1 MIWQYVL
8 TLLSAVMFFGFVGIC
23 VYIYGLLTCYS
34 AYGPAWA
41 KTPPYSFAYNPWIV
55 VTVFTAMMLVPVT
68 IELADGNPWQFAGF
82 LCPALLLFVGLTPD
96 YGRNKMAGIVHSACA
111 GLAALLSVVYI
122 LCVFPQLWWL
132 LVIYVAAA
140 AITTVISGK
149 DYWLLWF
156 ELAAYLGIYTTVLLM
171 I

>member
-1 MIWQYVL
+1 MTWQFIIIAI
-8 TLLSAVMFFGFVGIC
+8 SALMLFGFVAIG
-23 VYIYGLLTCYS
+23 VVKFGWLTCYS
-34 AYGPAWA
+34 AYGPKWGEIS
-41 KTPPYSFAYNPWIV
+41 PLHGFNLWSF
-55 VTVFTAMMLVPVT
+55 VT
-68 IELADGNPWQFAGF
+68 ILTAVLLIPVIVEAGNIAPTWQFAGF

-96 YGRNKMAGIVHSACA
+96 YGRNKMAGIVHSVCV

-140 AITTVISGK
+140 AIATVISGK
-149 DYWLLWF
+149 DYWCLWF

>member
-1 MIWQYVL
+1 MIWQYAF
-8 TLLSAVMFFGFVGIC
+8 TITSAVLFFGFVWFC
-23 VYIYGLLTCYS
+23 YRKFGLLTCYS
-34 AYGPAWA
+34 AYGPCWA
-41 KTPPYSFAYNPWIV
+41 KTPPWGYKLNPWTAI
-55 VTVFTAMMLVPVT
+55 TVITAVLLIPVT
-68 IELADGNPWQFAGF
+68 IELADGSPWQFAGF

-96 YGRNKMAGIVHSACA
+96 YGRNKMAGIVHSVCA

-140 AITTVISGK
+140 AIATVISGK
-149 DYWLLWF
+149 DYWCLWF